1 MKLIKWIILTFMLT
15 VIFPVTAAPILNIT
29 AEPIGQTLSQEQV
42 KKVIMMAALN
52 RGWQLTELA
61 EGQFKAVLDI
71 RKHQA
76 IVRIDYTD
84 SNYSITYLDST
95 NLKAKN
101 GQIHKNYNNWI
112 TNLSNDIKRFAI
124 QISLTD

>member
-71 RKHQA
+71 PGRDRERFL
-76 IVRIDYTD
+76 I
-84 SNYSITYLDST
+84 N
-95 NLKAKN
+95 
-101 GQIHKNYNNWI
+101 
-112 TNLSNDIKRFAI
+112 KR
-124 QISLTD
+124 SV